1 MIHITPPMISPP
13 SISESKL
20 ADAAGWLD
28 VDKNTL
34 QSTKF
39 SNIFGIGDCTNCP
52 TSKTAAAVGNIPTLI
67 LLIYVNV
74 MYAYSFLIIILRRIV
89 NHLFF
94 KCNL

>member
-1 MIHITPPMISPP
+1 MVSPP

-52 TSKTAAAVGNIPTLI
+52 TSKTAAAVGKLPTFI
-67 LLIYVNV
+67 LLIYTDVNI
-74 MYAYSFLIIILRRIV
+74 MSIHF
-89 NHLFF
+89 
-94 KCNL
+94 